1 MSQLDNFMKNNDLFD
16 AVKNGKEKLENIKNT
31 IGEKVNETLKEAR
44 VKITEAGD
52 QIRLATK
59 NVTDAVGD
67 LQHQI
72 DVNTG
77 PAVTTADEYITL
89 YGAYPYYG
97 GARHQL
103 RSAVDNHLHRAG
115 LDMRDLRQAAGR
127 LRGRLLQQGH
137 RQRLLGLVSAGAWVK
152 SGLIIGSSL
161 AAE

>member
-97 GARHQL
+97 AL
-103 RSAVDNHLHRAG
+103 AISCV
-115 LDMRDLRQAAGR
+115 
-127 LRGRLLQQGH
+127 LL
-137 RQRLLGLVSAGAWVK
+137 LITICIALGLICGICGK
-152 SGLIIGSSL
+152 RPEGYGDDCCNKGTGSDCL
-161 AAE
+161 VW